1 MYKLAGQKCT
11 INAHYNV
18 HFCQSS
24 NSKALFI
31 INQSI
36 TLKEKTHI
44 LSFTYF
50 IKVLLLLFRQLY
62 INLINH

>member
-11 INAHYNV
+11 INTHYNV
-18 HFCQSS
+18 HFCQPL

-36 TLKEKTHI
+36 TLKAKTHI
-44 LSFTYF
+44 LSFVSFYKSLVITFSTTIY
-50 IKVLLLLFRQLY
+50 
-62 INLINH
+62 